1 MEHEVACLD
10 ITPLGESAG
19 ESSICAVGLWTD
31 ISARL
36 LKLPCFSPLH
46 KEMLGGGEMQRHSQR
61 HTLSQTLMFTAL
73 ERHTQ
78 IMMWEHIVQRQKLE
92 DAFFC
97 FLCTLFLFVHLCR
110 IIFYKALFPN
120 STKIFETLNKNTLC
134 DGVRS
139 LHRDT
144 SSEGNV
150 PAFWSRCMEEVFRSL
165 SACLCAQRRLSRS
178 RSSRQRNHCK
188 PSVHSLVFTHWKHWN
203 DQIRCL
209 IKYQDVYQK
218 VDKCTLY
225 ILWSQWGGSEQSLF
239 LHSYTPQPLRCID
252 RAFINNWINCHFS
265 LKYISLCC
273 LRLMNGGVWRSL
285 SVRCSWN
292 VQYKC
297 ISAVLRVNASYKVG
311 LKMCIT

>member
-1 MEHEVACLD
+1 MVWDPYIVTLHLKVMFLRSEAAAWRRYSGLFQRVSVLKDVCLGHVRPD
-10 ITPLGESAG
+10 RE
-19 ESSICAVGLWTD
+19 
-31 ISARL
+31 
-36 LKLPCFSPLH
+36 
-46 KEMLGGGEMQRHSQR
+46 
-61 HTLSQTLMFTAL
+61 
-73 ERHTQ
+73 
-78 IMMWEHIVQRQKLE
+78 
-92 DAFFC
+92 
-97 FLCTLFLFVHLCR
+97 
-110 IIFYKALFPN
+110 IIAN
-120 STKIFETLNKNTLC
+120 
-134 DGVRS
+134 
-139 LHRDT
+139 
-144 SSEGNV
+144 
-150 PAFWSRCMEEVFRSL
+150 
-165 SACLCAQRRLSRS
+165 Q
-178 RSSRQRNHCK
+178 
-188 PSVHSLVFTHWKHWN
+188 VFTHWKHWN

-239 LHSYTPQPLRCID
+239 LHSYTPQPLRYID
-252 RAFINNWINCHFS
+252 CAFINNWINCHFS